1 MANWCMNRH
10 AFFTDQENES
20 ELIRF
25 HEKLSTIMKTP
36 SEVPNGF
43 EPGWLGKVAIAHEID
58 WKEISCKGEISIL
71 DEYEPGSNC
80 FTLES
85 ESAWSPTNE
94 LWEAVIAKYEGVAF
108 VYISEESGMG
118 IYTNTDVD
126 ARFFFDRYLLEI
138 LGDAPIPEDWYVG
151 QDKPGYLEI
160 REYFESLDAFTK
172 YCADF
177 TGQKF
182 STYEEW
188 QNYFSSIFDEESGV
202 IAGVHEFTT
211 E

>member
-10 AFFTDQENES
+10 AFFTDKENES

-25 HEKLSTIMKTP
+25 HEKLSSIMKTP

-43 EPGWLGKVAIAHEID
+43 EPGWLGKVAIAHGVD
-58 WKEISCKGEISIL
+58 WKEISCKGEISTL
-71 DEYEPGSNC
+71 GEYEPGSNF

-85 ESAWSPTNE
+85 ESAWTPANE
-94 LWEAVIAKYEGVAF
+94 LWEAVIANYEGVAF
-108 VYISEESGMG
+108 VYIAEESGMG

-126 ARFFFDRYLLEI
+126 GRFFSDRYLLEI
-138 LGDAPIPEDWYVG
+138 LGDAPIPEDWYAN
-151 QDKPGYLEI
+151 QEKPGCLEI

-172 YCADF
+172 YCTDF

-188 QNYFSSIFDEESGV
+188 QNYFSSIFGEESGV
-202 IAGVHEFTT
+202 IAEVHEFTT